1 MDKMETKEAATPT
14 KSFEIKN
21 QKEQSVK
28 K

>member
-1 MDKMETKEAATPT
+1 MDNMETKEAATPT